1 MVYVSSSVKDMYLSC
16 DSLPNLRLLP
26 RTFPPLGDS
35 TGTPPERENFD
46 KQPHASC
53 ASPENNAMRP
63 LDDNCPV
70 PTITHNTICIC
81 LQHRA
86 ALPGPSKLPFPCGP
100 ENNAK
105 MKAWL
110 LARYASSTFNTCPHR
125 VLPCMEGSPKEIHVD
140 PVATHQPTYPSTG
153 SNECTM
159 TSVTKLSAS
168 SRVCHMANRY
178 VVSGWS
184 SHESTTATPAAQ

>member
-1 MVYVSSSVKDMYLSC
+1 MLFRS
-16 DSLPNLRLLP
+16 
-26 RTFPPLGDS
+26 S

-140 PVATHQPTYPSTG
+140 PAATHQPTYPSAG

-168 SRVCHMANRY
+168 SRVCHMANR
-178 VVSGWS
+178 
-184 SHESTTATPAAQ
+184 